1 MNWQLTYIA
10 ENNLDASDRFLASAE
25 ETFKQLAKTPQMGK
39 LCQLPHPQLA
49 GVRQQAIKGFR
60 KYLIFYRFTE
70 TKVEILRVLHGAR
83 DIAEIFEQDARE
95 DEQ

>member
-1 MNWQLTYIA
+1 MNYIA

-39 LCQLPHPQLA
+39 LSQPPHPQLA

-70 TKVEILRVLHGAR
+70 TEVEILRVLHGAR